1 MTVYTP
7 TVFLQITPILNSL
20 WSINMGHL
28 NELLD
33 KTKNQNNYDTKD
45 KKSYAESTIFPI
57 KQKVIKKMK
66 R

>member
-1 MTVYTP
+1 
-7 TVFLQITPILNSL
+7 
-20 WSINMGHL
+20 MGHL